1 MERIKH
7 ILILLSLML
16 CFGNVSGQ
24 FVETD
29 EDAREIMEHIE
40 SDPTNLACKIDKGE
54 IENHPGY
61 PDEIYAIFLELDY
74 YLFKIKSP
82 LKSFTGAVQFYLYQ
96 NDQYGYFQLDG
107 EDFSFNSDYLLFVGN
122 ATELFR
128 LIDRKTLELK
138 VNLSPDYQSSTII
151 SVCEIV
157 SESKMKQLEKEMIDK
172 VNKGNQI

>member
-16 CFGNVSGQ
+16 CFGNVNGQ
-24 FVETD
+24 LVETD

-61 PDEIYAIFLELDY
+61 PDEIYAIFLKLDY
-74 YLFKIKSP
+74 FLFKIKSP
-82 LKSFTGAVQFYLYQ
+82 FKSFTGAVQLYAYP
-96 NDQYGYFQLDG
+96 DQYGYVQLDD

-138 VNLSPDYQSSTII
+138 VNLSRHDQSSTII

-157 SESKMKQLEKEMIDK
+157 SESKMKQLEKEI
-172 VNKGNQI
+172 VNEINKGNQF